1 MRAVETRLYGG
12 DMLIVE
18 ELHLLL
24 LRPDGRV
31 EGAAGGYRLY
41 GEIGAAIVDLAEHG
55 RVSVGEDK
63 HPRVEV
69 VSAEPTGNPVM
80 DVVLDRL
87 VPMSG
92 KRLQSIVTSSKLD
105 PRDAV
110 VASLIAQGVLAH
122 GERGFFGL
130 GAERT
135 PEADPGP
142 EMLLRARLAAVLA
155 GSAAPT
161 QADLTLLA
169 ILQGLNVAHRVLQQ
183 EAGGL
188 SAGQLRKR
196 IIGLTSGSAAG
207 DAVSAAVNT
216 AIAAAMMAAMTP
228 VIVATTIT

>member
-1 MRAVETRLYGG
+1 
-12 DMLIVE
+12 MLIVE

-31 EGAAGGYRLY
+31 EGAAGGYRRY

-55 RVSVGEDK
+55 RVRVGEDK
-63 HPRVEV
+63 RPRVDV
-69 VSAEPTGNPVM
+69 VSAEPTGNPVL
-80 DVVLDRL
+80 DAVLAGL
-87 VPMSG
+87 APMSG
-92 KRLQSIVTSSKLD
+92 TRLQSIVTSSKLD
-105 PRDAV
+105 PLDPV
-110 VASLIAQGVLAH
+110 VASLVAQGVLAH
-122 GERGFFGL
+122 GERGFFGM

-142 EMLLRARLAAVLA
+142 ELLLRARLAAVLA

-169 ILQGLNVAHRVLQQ
+169 ILQGLNVAHRVLHQ

-207 DAVSAAVNT
+207 DAVSSAVNT
-216 AIAAAMMAAMTP
+216 AMAGAMMAAMTP
-228 VIVATTIT
+228 VIVAATIT